1 MTNLK
6 RSAIATVL
14 TLALASG
21 LAACGS
27 TDNGKPA
34 EAATSVSP
42 SVSPSEK
49 EAKNEDTS
57 ESKTGESSSKSK
69 PSASPS
75 SKGPYKPATP
85 KRPAQNVPVPGPLP
99 EVAKEES
106 KAGQVA
112 FIEHWFKEFNYTVE
126 SGEFSPEFWKITNK
140 SCIYCKGVQKVLKMM
155 EKDKS
160 WNIGGELIPEKIEP
174 TLESLD
180 NGVYQIRLIVIEKP
194 RKRYFPGNPKPV
206 ERFPGATLDDTFVE
220 LRRVDGQW
228 RMEGVHR
235 IAN

>member
-1 MTNLK
+1 MTNLN
-6 RSAIATVL
+6 RSAIAAVL

-27 TDNGKPA
+27 NDDAKPA
-34 EAATSVSP
+34 EATPPASAPGSP
-42 SVSPSEK
+42 SDK
-49 EAKNEDTS
+49 EAKDEDAS
-57 ESKTGESSSKSK
+57 GSGKESVKAES
-69 PSASPS
+69 SASPS

-85 KRPAQNVPVPGPLP
+85 KRPAQNVPAPGPLP

-180 NGVYQIRLIVIEKP
+180 NGIYQIRLIVIEKP
-194 RKRYFPGNPKPV
+194 RKRYFPGNPRPV